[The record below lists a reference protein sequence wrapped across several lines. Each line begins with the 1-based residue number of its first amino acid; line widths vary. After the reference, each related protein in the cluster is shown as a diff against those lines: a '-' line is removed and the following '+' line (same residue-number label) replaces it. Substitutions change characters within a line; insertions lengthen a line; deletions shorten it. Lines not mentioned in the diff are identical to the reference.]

1 MGAAL
6 TALNHPHSTKELCQ
20 QIVLAIDHVARL
32 GSSGEGEGTELHL
45 NCHMTAGQAH
55 RQA

>member
-6 TALNHPHSTKELCQ
+6 TVLNHLHSTKNPCQ
-20 QIVLAIDHVARL
+20 QIVLAIEKVARL